1 MTKQSQKME
10 CMEVWGGNQP
20 VDRELTTTGLDIWVY
35 SKPYAASSSGGDVY
49 YVSSCSSGRI
59 TRLLLAD
66 VSGHGEAV
74 AGRAEVLRQLMRRH
88 INHINHASL
97 VDAINNDFEAESKR
111 GAFATAVIGTYFSPS
126 RTLTLINAGHPSP
139 LIYHESTGNWSPQE
153 LDSESGDS
161 RNFPLGVQADQNY
174 SSIKCGLQMG
184 DLVLCFTDGLL
195 EMKRSDGSMLGKAGL
210 LEMLAKLDPG
220 NPSQLITQLVQL
232 LDPHDRLIGSNDD
245 LSIVL
250 FRRNNQVSS
259 IADNVLAPFR
269 AAKHLLQR
277 FHSSE

>member
-1 MTKQSQKME
+1 MTKQSRKME

-35 SKPYAASSSGGDVY
+35 SKPYAAASSGGDVY

-74 AGRAEVLRQLMRRH
+74 SDRAEVLRQLMRRH

-111 GAFATAVIGTYFSPS
+111 GAFATAVIGTYFLPS
-126 RTLTLINAGHPSP
+126 KTLSLINAGHPSP
-139 LIYHESTGNWSPQE
+139 LIYHESSGKWSSQD
-153 LDSESGDS
+153 LSSASGDS
-161 RNFPLGVQADQNY
+161 RNFPLGIQADQNY
-174 SSIKCGLQMG
+174 SSTKSKLKTG

-195 EMKRSDGSMLGKAGL
+195 EMERPDGSMLGKAGL
-210 LEMLAKLDPG
+210 LEILAKLDPS
-220 NPSQLITQLVQL
+220 NPSRLITQLVQL

-250 FRRNNQVSS
+250 FRRNHQRVSMV
-259 IADNVLAPFR
+259 DNVLAPVR